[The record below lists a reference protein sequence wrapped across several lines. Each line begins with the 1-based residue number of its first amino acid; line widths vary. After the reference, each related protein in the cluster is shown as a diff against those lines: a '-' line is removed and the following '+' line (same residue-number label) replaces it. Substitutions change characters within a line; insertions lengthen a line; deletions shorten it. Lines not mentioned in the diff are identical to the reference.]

1 MDDNNIVSS
10 SENEKKG
17 LLGTL
22 KEKTSK
28 YLDKTSELKETLQ
41 SATESVTDKISDIKE
56 KTQEHAETIKEHG
69 SDQLENVKS
78 EAEDLKRIF
87 QSKDLIYRKSDAIA
101 IVLRKLGNTDG
112 FLDVVEKLTREGYRL
127 VHQENV
133 RDIPIFAGFKY
144 SFGSFY
150 YFQHVKYIGKSN

>member
-1 MDDNNIVSS
+1 MSDESDS
-10 SENEKKG
+10 G
-17 LLGTL
+17 LLKGL
-22 KEKTSK
+22 KEKMGEK
-28 YLDKTSELKETLQ
+28 LDKVGEIKDSIADKV
-41 SATESVTDKISDIKE
+41 SYIKDKGTEHLS
-56 KTQEHAETIKEHG
+56 TIKEHG
-69 SDQLENVKS
+69 SDQLDNVKS

-112 FLDVVEKLTREGYRL
+112 FLDVVEQLTKEGYRL
-127 VHQENV
+127 IHQENV

-150 YFQHVKYIGKSN
+150 YFQHVKYIGKS

>member
-1 MDDNNIVSS
+1 MSDLD
-10 SENEKKG
+10 ENKDGLFGSFKG
-17 LLGTL
+17 QASKFFG
-22 KEKTSK
+22 KTNK
-28 YLDKTSELKETLQ
+28 VKETVQ
-41 SATESVTDKISDIKE
+41 DMTDSVTENLSEIKDI
-56 KTQEHAETIKEHG
+56 AKEHG
-69 SDQLENVKS
+69 SNQLSNLKS

-112 FLDVVEKLTREGYRL
+112 FLDVVEQLTKEGYRL

-133 RDIPIFAGFKY
+133 RDIPVFAGFKY

-150 YFQHVKYIGKSN
+150 YFQNKKYIKE

>member
-1 MDDNNIVSS
+1 MDDKNDGLFDSF
-10 SENEKKG
+10 KG
-17 LLGTL
+17 QASKIFG
-22 KEKTSK
+22 KTSK
-28 YLDKTSELKETLQ
+28 VKEIVQDLK
-41 SATESVTDKISDIKE
+41 ESVTENMSDVKDL
-56 KTQEHAETIKEHG
+56 AKEHG
-69 SDQLENVKS
+69 SNQLGNLKS

-112 FLDVVEKLTREGYRL
+112 FLDIVEQLTKEGYRL

-150 YFQHVKYIGKSN
+150 YFQNKKYINE

>member
-1 MDDNNIVSS
+1 MQYQYVLSDESDS
-10 SENEKKG
+10 G
-17 LLGTL
+17 LLKGL
-22 KEKTSK
+22 KEKIVEK
-28 YLDKTSELKETLQ
+28 LDKAGEIKDSI
-41 SATESVTDKISDIKE
+41 TDKVSDIKD
-56 KTQEHAETIKEHG
+56 KGGEHLSTIKEHG

-87 QSKDLIYRKSDAIA
+87 QSKELIYRKSDAMA

-112 FLDVVEKLTREGYRL
+112 FLDVVEQLTKEGYRL

-150 YFQHVKYIGKSN
+150 YFQHVKYIGKS